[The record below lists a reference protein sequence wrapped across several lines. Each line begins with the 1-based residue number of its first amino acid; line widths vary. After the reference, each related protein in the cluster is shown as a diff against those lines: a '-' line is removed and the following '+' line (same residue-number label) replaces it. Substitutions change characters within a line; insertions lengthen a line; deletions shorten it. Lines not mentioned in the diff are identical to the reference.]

1 MALETMRQ
9 RANDLREQIRYHNHR
24 YYVLNRPVISDA
36 EYDALM
42 GELRALE
49 EEHPEIITSD
59 SPTQRIGAEPAE
71 AFTKVDHPAPILS
84 LDKASDAE
92 EIRGWWE
99 RVSKHLPPNTMDL
112 SWVVEPKLDG
122 LTVVLHYEDGLFVQ
136 GATRG
141 DGYVG
146 EDITANL
153 RTIPTL
159 PLRIPVPHADGTPPR
174 PLRPGYVPDYEREG
188 RRSEVGVPRRLVVRG
203 EAIMLIEDFEAL
215 NERELRAGGEPFANP
230 RNAAAGSLRQLDP
243 RITAKRPLTLLA
255 YAIVE
260 AEDGRGSEPP
270 PWPSP
275 KGGGKAEPPPWPSP
289 EGGGKLQKAPAGSQ
303 WEALAY
309 LKELG
314 FRVSDYVQRFEALE
328 PLIAYCESWI
338 ERRETV
344 PYEVDGLV
352 IKVND
357 LAVQDS
363 MGVVGRAPR
372 GAVAFKFPGREGTTR
387 LLDIGV
393 NVGRTGALVPYA
405 VLEPVKVG
413 GVTIQK
419 ATLHNFK
426 DLQRK
431 DIRIGDRVV
440 VRRAGDV
447 IPYVVGP
454 VTEARTGD
462 ERVFEVPQVCPSCG
476 EPVVSREDEVAV
488 TCVNVDCP
496 EQQVQR
502 VSHFIAVMDV
512 EGMGERTASL
522 LIEQGLIRNAADLYT
537 LDRDSLL
544 SLEGFAETSTQNL
557 LTAIEATK
565 ERPLAQVIAALGIQ
579 GVGGVVA
586 RTLARHYGS
595 IDELA
600 DADPEELEAI
610 EGIGPHTAEAVVTW
624 FDHEHNRAFVEKL
637 RATGVSL
644 AREASIEPT
653 TGPLNGLTFVI
664 TGTLSQPRR
673 DVAALI
679 EEHGGKVTG
688 SVSGNTDFLVVGESP
703 GRSKV
708 SKAQALDTP
717 RIDEVEL
724 NELIEGD
731 GEVGTEGDGYRR
743 PPRSTTLGNR
753 TPGSTTLGSR
763 TPGSGASGGPT
774 DRSSDLGSSN

>member
-1 MALETMRQ
+1 MALETLQ
-9 RANDLREQIRYHNHR
+9 HRANGLRERIRYHNHR

-42 GELRALE
+42 DELRALE
-49 EEHPEIITSD
+49 EEHPELVTSD

-99 RVSKHLPPNTMDL
+99 RVSKHLPPDTTDL

-174 PLRPGYVPDYEREG
+174 PAPARPLQPGYVPDYERHRKMTG
-188 RRSEVGVPRRLVVRG
+188 FRGPRAGVPQRLVVRG

-243 RITAKRPLTLLA
+243 RVTAERPLTLLA

-260 AEDGRGSEPP
+260 AGGGRGF
-270 PWPSP
+270 
-275 KGGGKAEPPPWPSP
+275 EPPPWPSP
-289 EGGGKLQKAPAGSQ
+289 EGGGKSEPPPRPSPRGGGKLQKAPVETQ

-314 FRVSDYVQRFEALE
+314 FCVSDYVRRFEALE

-338 ERRETV
+338 GRRETV

-352 IKVND
+352 IKVDD
-357 LAVQDS
+357 LAVQES

-393 NVGRTGALVPYA
+393 NVGRTGTLVPYA

-413 GVTIQK
+413 GVTIRK
-419 ATLHNFK
+419 ATLHNFE

-431 DIRIGDRVV
+431 DIRIGDRVL

-454 VTEARTGD
+454 VVEARTGD
-462 ERVFEVPQVCPSCG
+462 ERVFQVPQVCPSCG
-476 EPVVSREDEVAV
+476 EPVVSQEGEVAV

-496 EQQVQR
+496 EQRVQR

-537 LDRDSLL
+537 LDRDALL

-557 LTAIEATK
+557 LTAIEATN
-565 ERPLAQVIAALGIQ
+565 ERPLTHVIAALGIQ
-579 GVGGVVA
+579 GVGGIVA

-600 DADPEELEAI
+600 EAGPEELEAI

-637 RATGVSL
+637 EAAGVSL
-644 AREASIEPT
+644 AREAPIKPI
-653 TGPLNGLTFVI
+653 TGSLDGLTFVI

-708 SKAQALDTP
+708 SKAQALETP
-717 RIDEVEL
+717 MIDEMEL
-724 NELIEGD
+724 NDLIEG
-731 GEVGTEGDGYRR
+731 
-743 PPRSTTLGNR
+743 SL
-753 TPGSTTLGSR
+753 
-763 TPGSGASGGPT
+763 
-774 DRSSDLGSSN
+774 